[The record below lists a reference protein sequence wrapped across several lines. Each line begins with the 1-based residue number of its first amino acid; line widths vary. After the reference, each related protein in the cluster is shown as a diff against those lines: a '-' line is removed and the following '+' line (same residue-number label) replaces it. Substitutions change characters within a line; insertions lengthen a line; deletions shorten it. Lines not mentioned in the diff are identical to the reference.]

1 MQISFLLLACGCGLT
16 AGTSLWPSPA
26 SVTFSDGVFALPPSF
41 NFTSDTPTPIL
52 SRAFARYLAILGI
65 RIEPLSPTAAA
76 VVGTI
81 ASLAVTL
88 QTVDEALAFNTS
100 EAYELRVAA
109 GGATLTAD
117 TVFGALRGL
126 ETFSQLT
133 EFSTHA
139 GGAVTRA
146 AVVRDAPRFRHRG
159 ALVDTSRHFVG
170 VPTLLSF
177 LDAMAYNKLNVFHWH
192 IVECVWRARTPP
204 KPWPSHATALRPR

>member
-1 MQISFLLLACGCGLT
+1 MPRQKILLLGALACVCGLT
-16 AGTSLWPSPA
+16 AATSLWPSPA
-26 SVTFSDGVFALPPSF
+26 SVTLSDGVVALSPSF
-41 NFTSDTPTPIL
+41 TFTSDTPTPIL
-52 SRAFARYLAILGI
+52 SRAFTRYLAILAI

-76 VVGTI
+76 VVGTLS
-81 ASLAVTL
+81 SLAVTL
-88 QTVDEALAFNTS
+88 QTVDESLAFNTS
-100 EAYELRVAA
+100 EAYVLRVAA

-126 ETFSQLT
+126 ETFTQLA
-133 EFSTHA
+133 EFSAHA
-139 GGAVTRA
+139 GGAVARA

-192 IVECVWRARTPP
+192 IVECVWRARAP
-204 KPWPSHATALRPR
+204 KPTAI

>member
-1 MQISFLLLACGCGLT
+1 MSRSFLLLGVLACGCGLT
-16 AGTSLWPSPA
+16 AATSLWPSPA
-26 SVTFSDGVFALPPSF
+26 SVTFSDGVVTLAPSF
-41 NFTSDTPTPIL
+41 AFSTTTPTPIL
-52 SRAFARYLAILGI
+52 SRAFTRYLAILAI

-76 VVGTI
+76 IVGTI
-81 ASLAVTL
+81 STLAVTL
-88 QTVDEALAFNTS
+88 QTADESLAFNTS
-100 EAYELRVAA
+100 EAYVLRVAA

-126 ETFSQLT
+126 ETFSQLA
-133 EFSTHA
+133 EFSAHA
-139 GGAVTRA
+139 GGAVARV

-192 IVECVWRARTPP
+192 IVE
-204 KPWPSHATALRPR
+204 